1 MAIQHFKCGDTTEVC
16 NGIIDDI
23 DMKLCGIDNEEL
35 CMVHVKKPR
44 TIKILFT
51 VPSTEL
57 TMSHTEM
64 ERNGLSRTILHLLI
78 SGGRLQWRLKTVPS
92 VRFYH
97 ELHHHLL
104 CAELNQREIGRIYRY
119 MFEVMLIPR
128 FPLFQR

>member
-1 MAIQHFKCGDTTEVC
+1 MLQFLPH
-16 NGIIDDI
+16 
-23 DMKLCGIDNEEL
+23 
-35 CMVHVKKPR
+35 

-51 VPSTEL
+51 VPNTEL

-64 ERNGLSRTILHLLI
+64 ERNGLSRTILQLLI

-104 CAELNQREIGRIYRY
+104 RAELNQREIGRIYRY
-119 MFEVMLIPR
+119 MPEVMLTPR
-128 FPLFQR
+128 LLLFQR